1 MKKLR
6 LLWKIFK
13 SVGAD
18 KIIVGFVLFI
28 LVVAYA
34 LKLIEP
40 NITTFEDGIW
50 YCFSVVTTIGFGDYY
65 AVTTLG
71 RGLTMVLGI
80 YGLLVVGLIPGILVS
95 YYLEF
100 TKIKA
105 DTSIMNFLD
114 KLEHLDQLDKNE
126 LKELSNKIKA
136 RKNKI

>member
-1 MKKLR
+1 MKKIK
-6 LLWKIFK
+6 LLWKIFR

-18 KIIVGFVLFI
+18 KIIVGFVLF
-28 LVVAYA
+28 LLCVAYA

-40 NITTFEDGIW
+40 NIYTFGDGIW
-50 YCFSVVTTIGFGDYY
+50 YCFSVVTTIGFGDYV

-71 RGLTMVLGI
+71 RSLTIFLGI

-95 YYLEF
+95 YFLEF

-105 DTSIMNFLD
+105 DTSVLNFLD
-114 KLEHLDQLDKNE
+114 QLEHLDQLDKQE

-136 RKNKI
+136 RKYKI